1 MVLMHTSSDKVWK
14 DREAKERL
22 MAAISSGLGSRW
34 SLAIRQKLYKPR
46 QYRNRLLCTFL
57 ILGIVEMCLVLAV
70 D

>member
-22 MAAISSGLGSRW
+22 MTAISGLGSRW
-34 SLAIRQKLYKPR
+34 SFAIRQKLYKPR

-57 ILGIVEMCLVLAV
+57 ILGIVEMRLVLAV

>member
-22 MAAISSGLGSRW
+22 MATISGLGSRW
-34 SLAIRQKLYKPR
+34 SFAIRQKLYKPR

-57 ILGIVEMCLVLAV
+57 ILGIVEMRLVLAV